1 MVKGITR
8 RVIVIKSPDRRL
20 FDEAIFI
27 VREDALREGGVTG
40 DEILKEAQDTADDY
54 VRRHLGRRFPRPT
67 LPLALSAA
75 AGAGLA
81 TAVWALAR
89 FLF

>member
-27 VREDALREGGVTG
+27 VKEDALNDAGVNS
-40 DEILKEAQDTADDY
+40 DDIIKEAQSVADSYIRDN
-54 VRRHLGRRFPRPT
+54 LKAGGLPKIPAPFFT
-67 LPLALSAA
+67 L
-75 AGAGLA
+75 AGAGFMGLIWFL
-81 TAVWALAR
+81 VWYLM
-89 FLF
+89 

>member
-8 RVIVIKSPDRRL
+8 RVIVIKSPDRKL

-54 VRRHLGRRFPRPT
+54 VRRHLGRRFPQLT

-75 AGAGLA
+75 VGAGLA
-81 TAVWALAR
+81 TAVWLLAR
-89 FLF
+89 LLF

>member
-8 RVIVIKSPDRRL
+8 RVIVIKSPDRKL

-40 DEILKEAQDTADDY
+40 DEILKEAQDTADEY
-54 VRRHLGRRFPRPT
+54 VRRHLGRRFPKLT

-75 AGAGLA
+75 AGAALA
-81 TAVWALAR
+81 TAVWLLAR
-89 FLF
+89 ILF